1 MKKKA
6 FVGKW
11 VLTIVMFIIGIMCI
25 FPFIFMLSS
34 SFKLSGNVMKFPF
47 EPIPN
52 PFTMDNYKALFQ
64 SEYFDFGR
72 WYANTTVMTLT
83 SIVFKLLFVTMAAY
97 AFAKIKFKGSD
108 WMFLLLLAGLM
119 IPSDIMIMPRYIIFK
134 NLSILDSMWAI
145 VLPSVVDV
153 YFLFML
159 RQAMIGIPESIS
171 EAARIDGCSH
181 LTIYSRIILPLAKP
195 AIATM
200 VLFSFVWTWND
211 YMGPYLYISSVEKQ
225 MLSVGIKLFAD
236 GQVQDY
242 GSQMASATLVLL
254 PIIVVFLFCQ
264 KYFIESVS
272 GSAVKG

>member
-1 MKKKA
+1 
-6 FVGKW
+6 
-11 VLTIVMFIIGIMCI
+11 
-25 FPFIFMLSS
+25 
-34 SFKLSGNVMKFPF
+34 MKFPF
-47 EPIPN
+47 ELIPN
-52 PFTMDNYKALFQ
+52 PAIMDNYAALFQ

-72 WYANTTVMTLT
+72 WYMNTIVMTGS
-83 SIVFKLLFVTMAAY
+83 SIILKLIFVTMAAY
-97 AFAKIKFKGSD
+97 AFAKIHFKGSSVL
-108 WMFLLLLAGLM
+108 FLILLAGMM
-119 IPSDIMIMPRYIIFK
+119 IPSDIMILPRYMIFK
-134 NLSILDSMWAI
+134 NLSMLDSMWSI

-159 RQAMIGIPESIS
+159 RQAITGIPESIS
-171 EAARIDGCSH
+171 EAARIDGCNH
-181 LTIYSRIILPLAKP
+181 FRIYSQIILPLAKP

-211 YMGPYLYISSVEKQ
+211 YMSPYLYISSIEKQ

-264 KYFIESVS
+264 KYFVEGIS